1 MKEPFI
7 SKLHLKKR
15 RKKERVNVIHIRKK
29 KKQNLKKV
37 NYKQKKKKNKEEH
50 AKDRT

>member
-15 RKKERVNVIHIRKK
+15 RKKKRVNVIHIR
-29 KKQNLKKV
+29 
-37 NYKQKKKKNKEEH
+37 QKKEVELKESQS
-50 AKDRT
+50 

>member
-29 KKQNLKKV
+29 KVELKES
-37 NYKQKKKKNKEEH
+37 QL
-50 AKDRT
+50 